1 MANSDT
7 GSDSCRT
14 TCLLPSCGD
23 GVIDSG
29 EECDDALLN
38 QYGLQSGV
46 WVCVIVWVWVI
57 VCMCDCDCVCG
68 VCVCAVFGST
78 EAVEIPPFTPAFPSS
93 KPPTTNT
100 APRANVHPVTRWAM
114 HAGPIALRRSAA
126 TA

>member
-68 VCVCAVFGST
+68 VCVCVCVLCLGRLRQSKYPPLP
-78 EAVEIPPFTPAFPSS
+78 PPFRLLNPP
-93 KPPTTNT
+93 PPTPPH
-100 APRANVHPVTRWAM
+100 APMFTQ
-114 HAGPIALRRSAA
+114 
-126 TA
+126 